1 MARRRRPWIRT
12 GLATV
17 CGFAFAGAVY
27 GELVQPRL
35 ERLHPGE
42 LVESRETS
50 IHPLAGERALTRLL
64 DAGVEVARAT
74 GFPGRLVLAE
84 PTLFALDLV
93 AIPVSREAGT
103 SRERREFLVSN
114 AERSYEA
121 GFTLPA
127 ARAGGGGRA
136 GRAGWLA
143 GGGAGWL
150 AGASK
155 VGKLARMTGVRYLV
169 SPGKG
174 AQGNQDNQGSEHQGD
189 QENQN
194 EGNQGNSGTEVLEI
208 TVTPEPAT
216 LWLLAGGL
224 ISLALVGRLRR
235 PRSIR
240 R

>member
-1 MARRRRPWIRT
+1 
-12 GLATV
+12 
-17 CGFAFAGAVY
+17 
-27 GELVQPRL
+27 
-35 ERLHPGE
+35 
-42 LVESRETS
+42 
-50 IHPLAGERALTRLL
+50 
-64 DAGVEVARAT
+64 
-74 GFPGRLVLAE
+74 
-84 PTLFALDLV
+84 
-93 AIPVSREAGT
+93 
-103 SRERREFLVSN
+103 
-114 AERSYEA
+114 
-121 GFTLPA
+121 
-127 ARAGGGGRA
+127 
-136 GRAGWLA
+136 
-143 GGGAGWL
+143 
-150 AGASK
+150 
-155 VGKLARMTGVRYLV
+155 MTGVRYLV